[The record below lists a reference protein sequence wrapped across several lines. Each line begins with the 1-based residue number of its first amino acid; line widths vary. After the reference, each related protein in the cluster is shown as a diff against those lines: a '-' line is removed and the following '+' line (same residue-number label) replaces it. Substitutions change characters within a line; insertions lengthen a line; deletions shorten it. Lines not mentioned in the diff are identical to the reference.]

1 MKAIRL
7 LATSLLVALCTGF
20 YSCGKDYL
28 DKSPETTVDTNTIYD
43 GYINPENYDCLG
55 GIQHNK
61 DGRLLISGLKGK
73 HLWFGVFE
81 YGGSKAKLYEW
92 IDQEATNRKQNLYI
106 GYGEYKELSLY
117 SIGLYELE
125 EVVTSGFISRSLLR
139 YGEKLE
145 DSRIKWMLI
154 FKSLNSVK
162 KIYSDWVTSTKFEPI
177 RQWHE
182 SSWIIDNCCYS
193 SKGDT
198 IFTPKII
205 PSANDNPVSYKE
217 GIHIDG
223 QTITRINYEDN
234 NIIWKSEVTPP
245 FQVASNCRYAFT
257 LQDSSTSNWKYK
269 VDVTYYDGTKKDF
282 TFKVNIDNGKIVTD
296 EIKVTGISI
305 NEQTVNL
312 KQGETFQL
320 IATVQPDNA
329 TNKNVTWSSSNET
342 IASISKE
349 GLVTALSTGETTI
362 TATTEDGSFS
372 TTAIVTVSSNEE
384 ENKAT
389 LARLEGTWDMLKC
402 YGWEYNDQNI
412 KENWEESVA
421 GEYIF
426 FEDNDG
432 NGGYYSGYQTYYFAS
447 SVDGDKLILRNSE
460 WLYGK
465 IITITKLTDTE
476 LHITATDADSEENYE
491 MQKRGDG
498 NQVITSSIVGTW
510 TLITKRDQKATHV
523 TYKNDG
529 TFQYTST
536 GNTNYEEHGKYKIEG
551 TNLYEMF
558 SDEEDW
564 ISSKIILL
572 NSITLTLQ
580 DLEDD
585 GVTLYGKPY
594 SYQRVN

>member
-1 MKAIRL
+1 MRTIRL
-7 LATSLLVALCTGF
+7 FATLLLVALCTGLSSCGDDELESTPTTSVDTESIFDKTNKLFAEYIGDYSNITCKF
-20 YSCGKDYL
+20 YSNG
-28 DKSPETTVDTNTIYD
+28 
-43 GYINPENYDCLG
+43 ENSILLS
-55 GIQHNK
+55 GIKN
-61 DGRLLISGLKGK
+61 K
-73 HLWFGVFE
+73 HLWFSE
-81 YGGSKAKLYEW
+81 YETS
-92 IDQEATNRKQNLYI
+92 TKQLKFTWEDIEETDTIQQIYK
-106 GYGEYKELSLY
+106 GYGEYETLYIKYVAPLYHKE
-117 SIGLYELE
+117 
-125 EVVTSGFISRSLLR
+125 
-139 YGEKLE
+139 
-145 DSRIKWMLI
+145 
-154 FKSLNSVK
+154 
-162 KIYSDWVTSTKFEPI
+162 TSTGNIVTFNIGGRFQTIFTSNHKTKRTQLQYDNSKNGIAYNWYKESVLI
-177 RQWHE
+177 R
-182 SSWIIDNCCYS
+182 DCCYS
-193 SKGDT
+193 HEGDT
-198 IFTPKII
+198 IYVAKESPRFENGKIDTELISYEEGIKFSGNFISKYNYKEAKPVWNTSII
-205 PSANDNPVSYKE
+205 PPFDITSDAKRAYTLLDNTTNIWEYKC
-217 GIHIDG
+217 
-223 QTITRINYEDN
+223 
-234 NIIWKSEVTPP
+234 EVT
-245 FQVASNCRYAFT
+245 F
-257 LQDSSTSNWKYK
+257 
-269 VDVTYYDGTKKDF
+269 YDGTKRDF
-282 TFKVNIDNGKIVTD
+282 TFKINIEDGKIVTD

-372 TTAIVTVSSNEE
+372 TTAILTVSSNEE
-384 ENKAT
+384 ENKST

-426 FEDNDG
+426 FEDKDG

-564 ISSKIILL
+564 ISSKILLL